1 MNTDEHRF
9 KNLLEK
15 IQRAA
20 NLTCEESKQAVF
32 AMMEGEPQTGALLTA
47 LHEKGETAEEIIGFA
62 EAMREKS
69 VRVPLDG
76 RRVLDTCG
84 TGGDKKNTFNISTIS
99 AFVLA
104 GCGIPIVKHGN
115 RAASSAC
122 GSADL
127 LEALGISYRIKPELV
142 PSILD
147 ATGFAFLFAPDYH
160 PATKSVV
167 AVRKQLG
174 IPTIFNLLGP
184 LTNPAFPAAQVIGV
198 YAKKALPL
206 MEEGI
211 RKMDPEKRA
220 YLIHSSEGYD
230 EATPSSDF
238 HLHSTFCPA
247 RIENAKSFGFGEC
260 RNADLRGGSP
270 NENASI
276 AISILSGDKGPKRE
290 TVLLNSMLGYLAF
303 FPDVSLEDAKNATA
317 ESIESGAALR
327 VVKRCQEL
335 FPL

>member
-1 MNTDEHRF
+1 
-9 KNLLEK
+9 
-15 IQRAA
+15 
-20 NLTCEESKQAVF
+20 
-32 AMMEGEPQTGALLTA
+32 
-47 LHEKGETAEEIIGFA
+47 
-62 EAMREKS
+62 

-76 RRVLDTCG
+76 IRVLDTCG

-127 LEALGISYRIKPELV
+127 LEALGISYHLKPEQV
-142 PSILD
+142 PAALD

-160 PATKSVV
+160 PATRSVV

-198 YAKKALPL
+198 YDRNALPFV
-206 MEEGI
+206 EEAI

-220 YLIHSSEGYD
+220 YLIHSAEGYD
-230 EATPSSDF
+230 EATPSGDF
-238 HLHSTFCPA
+238 HLHSTFAPPV
-247 RIENAKSFGFGEC
+247 IENANNFGFNECCGE
-260 RNADLRGGSP
+260 DLRGGSP
-270 NENASI
+270 KENASI
-276 AISILSGDKGPKRE
+276 AMSILSGESGAKRE
-290 TVLLNSMLGYLAF
+290 TVLLNAMFGYLAF
-303 FPDVSLEDAKNATA
+303 YADATVQNAKSAVA
-317 ESIESGAALR
+317 ESIDSGAALR
-327 VVKRCQEL
+327 VVQRSQEL
-335 FPL
+335 FLL

>member
-9 KNLLEK
+9 KNLVEK
-15 IQRAA
+15 VEDGL
-20 NLTCEESKQAVF
+20 NLSRQESKHAVF
-32 AMMEGEPQTGALLTA
+32 AMMNGEPQTGALLTA
-47 LHEKGETAEEIIGFA
+47 LHAKGATADEIIGFA

-76 RRVLDTCG
+76 IRVLDTCG
-84 TGGDKKNTFNISTIS
+84 TGGDKKNTFNISTLS

-127 LEALGISYRIKPELV
+127 LEALGISYRMKPEQV
-142 PSILD
+142 PSMLD
-147 ATGFAFLFAPDYH
+147 ASGFAFLFAPDYH

-174 IPTIFNLLGP
+174 TPTIFNLLGP

-198 YAKKALPL
+198 YDKNALPTV
-206 MEEGI
+206 EAAI

-220 YLIHSSEGYD
+220 YLIHSLEGYD
-230 EATPSSDF
+230 EATPSGDF
-238 HLHSTFCPA
+238 HLHSTFTA
-247 RIENAKSFGFGEC
+247 ATIENAKRFGFNKC
-260 RNADLRGGSP
+260 RHEDLLGGSP
-270 NENASI
+270 KENASI
-276 AISILSGDKGPKRE
+276 AISILSGESGAKRE
-290 TVLLNSMLGYLAF
+290 TVLLNAMFGYLAF
-303 FPDVSLEDAKNATA
+303 HLDVSVDTAKSAVT
-317 ESIESGAALR
+317 ESIDSGAALR
-327 VVKRCQEL
+327 VVQKCQEL
-335 FPL
+335 LPL

>member
-1 MNTDEHRF
+1 MNTGKHRF

-15 IQRAA
+15 LELGVSLSR
-20 NLTCEESKQAVF
+20 EESKQAVF
-32 AMMEGEPQTGALLTA
+32 AMMEGEPQTGELLTA
-47 LHEKGETAEEIIGFA
+47 LHAKGETADEIIGFA

-69 VRVPLDG
+69 VHVPIGG

-104 GCGIPIVKHGN
+104 GCGIPVVKHGN

-127 LEALGISYRIKPELV
+127 LEALGISYRVKPEQVSTL
-142 PSILD
+142 LD
-147 ATGFAFLFAPDYH
+147 ATGFVFLFAPDYH

-174 IPTIFNLLGP
+174 TPTIFNLLGP

-198 YAKKALPL
+198 YDKRALPL
-206 MEEGI
+206 IEEAI

-247 RIENAKSFGFGEC
+247 KIENARRFGFSEC
-260 RNADLRGGSP
+260 CNEDLRGGSP
-270 NENASI
+270 RENASI
-276 AISILSGDKGPKRE
+276 AISILNGESGSKRE
-290 TVLLNSMLGYLAF
+290 TILLNSILGYLAF
-303 FPDVSLEDAKNATA
+303 FRDVSIEDAKSAVA
-317 ESIESGAALR
+317 ESIDSGAALR
-327 VVKRCQEL
+327 VVQRCQEL
-335 FPL
+335 VPL

>member
-1 MNTDEHRF
+1 MNFAELLNKV
-9 KNLLEK
+9 KNG
-15 IQRAA
+15 IG
-20 NLTCEESKQAVF
+20 LTREESKHAVF
-32 AMMEGEPQTGALLTA
+32 AMMEGEPQTGTLLTA
-47 LHEKGETAEEIIGFA
+47 FHEKGETAQEIIGFA

-76 RRVLDTCG
+76 IKVLDTCG

-127 LEALGISYRIKPELV
+127 LEALSISYRMKPEQV
-142 PSILD
+142 PAALHAS
-147 ATGFAFLFAPDYH
+147 GFAFLFAPDYH

-167 AVRKQLG
+167 AVRKRLG
-174 IPTIFNLLGP
+174 FPTIFNLLGP

-198 YAKKALPL
+198 YNRNALPL
-206 MEEGI
+206 VEEAI

-220 YLIHSSEGYD
+220 YLVHSSEGYD
-230 EATPSSDF
+230 EATLSCDF
-238 HLHSTFCPA
+238 YLHSTFSKPTL
-247 RIENAKSFGFGEC
+247 ENAKHFGFGEC
-260 RNADLRGGSP
+260 RGEDLCGGSP
-270 NENASI
+270 KENASI
-276 AISILSGDKGPKRE
+276 ALSILSGESGAKRE
-290 TVLLNSMLGYLAF
+290 TVLLNAMLGYLAF
-303 FPDVSLEDAKNATA
+303 YPEASVEDAKSAVA
-317 ESIESGAALR
+317 KSIDSGAALH
-327 VVKRCQEL
+327 VVQRTQEL

>member
-9 KNLLEK
+9 ENLLEK
-15 IQRAA
+15 VEHGLSLSR
-20 NLTCEESKQAVF
+20 EESKQAVF
-32 AMMEGEPQTGALLTA
+32 AMMDREPQTAALLMT
-47 LHEKGETAEEIIGFA
+47 LHEKGETADEIIGFA

-127 LEALGISYRIKPELV
+127 LEALGISYRIKPEQV
-142 PSILD
+142 PSMLD

-174 IPTIFNLLGP
+174 TPTIFNLLGP

-198 YAKKALPL
+198 YNRRALPL
-206 MEEGI
+206 IEEAI

-220 YLIHSSEGYD
+220 YMIHSSEGYD

-238 HLHSTFCPA
+238 HLHSTFCPPK
-247 RIENAKSFGFGEC
+247 IENAKRFGFGEC
-260 RNADLRGGSP
+260 CNEDLRGGTP

-276 AISILSGDKGPKRE
+276 AISILSGDAGPKRE
-290 TVLLNSMLGYLAF
+290 TILLNSMLGYLAF
-303 FPDVSLEDAKNATA
+303 FADVSPEDAKNATA
-317 ESIESGAALR
+317 ESIDSGAALR